1 MSEYDWTS
9 AFTKFDELQVLAEKA
24 DRIAKAAM
32 IDMKSQCSVVNSF
45 GPEDDSDSDSDFESS
60 LSDYAFEDI
69 IEDLNT
75 YMESLADLSPSLDH
89 PATDYVL
96 IERTNSSLIDDLSGV
111 SEPARPFALII
122 KDRFPSLEAGLVR
135 KLGEANWQRRER
147 LWDKLASAPEM
158 EESSWAEDDSSSVGG
173 TFVGSHH
180 QVAQDQQTIGNTVR
194 SSISFTNTF
203 QSITIASE
211 FSEPSIFDNLSISIP
226 VARRVRP
233 AESVTSFAT
242 SAADGFEHGQRRIPS
257 LPEAHEYG
265 SPFQCQICGDILT
278 GVRNRA
284 DWK

>member
-1 MSEYDWTS
+1 MSEYDWSS
-9 AFTKFDELQVLAEKA
+9 AFTKFAELQILAEKA

-32 IDMKSQCSVVNSF
+32 IDMKSQCSVFNSF
-45 GPEDDSDSDSDFESS
+45 SLEDDSDSDSDFESS
-60 LSDYAFEDI
+60 LSDYTFEDI
-69 IEDLNT
+69 IEDLNI
-75 YMESLADLSPSLDH
+75 YMESLADLSPSLNY

-96 IERTNSSLIDDLSGV
+96 IEPTNSSLIDDLSSV
-111 SEPARPFALII
+111 PEPARPFVLII

-147 LWDKLASAPEM
+147 LRDKLASAPEM
-158 EESSWAEDDSSSVGG
+158 EENTSVEDDSSSVGG
-173 TFVGSHH
+173 TVVDPYR
-180 QVAQDQQTIGNTVR
+180 QVVQDRQTIGSTVR
-194 SSISFTNTF
+194 SSTSLTNTF

-226 VARRVRP
+226 VSRRVRP

-242 SAADGFEHGQRRIPS
+242 SAADGLEHGQRRIPS
-257 LPEAHEYG
+257 LPEDHEYG
-265 SPFQCQICGDILT
+265 SPFQCRICGDILA